1 MPFSTESSTVAS
13 SADGGALRR
22 PGRRLSVRVRHSVVV
37 VHVVASVSWL
47 ALMLCLLTLG
57 TTALA
62 THDADTVRTAYR
74 AMGMLGDALI
84 IPLSLLTLV
93 SGVVLA
99 VGTPWGLFRFY
110 WVGTKL
116 WLTLVAT
123 VASVF
128 ALTARLHDAVHA
140 VALHP
145 AGPVSAM
152 HLGFIRYNMVIV
164 PAVALLLYL
173 ANVVLSVFKPWGRRS
188 AGGSGTGQRR
198 RRVRVISRG
207 RRPGLSLRRVRGAR

>member
-1 MPFSTESSTVAS
+1 MPISTESSTVAS
-13 SADGGALRR
+13 PDDGERRR
-22 PGRRLSVRVRHSVVV
+22 PGRRLPVRVRHSMVV

-62 THDADTVRTAYR
+62 THDAGTVRTAYR

-99 VGTPWGLFRFY
+99 LGTPWGLFRFY
-110 WVGTKL
+110 WVGTKF

-123 VASVF
+123 VASIF

-140 VALHP
+140 VAVHP
-145 AGPVSAM
+145 TGPVSAM

-173 ANVVLSVFKPWGRRS
+173 ANVVLSVFKPWGRRP
-188 AGGSGTGQRR
+188 AGRSEPGQRR
-198 RRVRVISRG
+198 RRNQR
-207 RRPGLSLRRVRGAR
+207 